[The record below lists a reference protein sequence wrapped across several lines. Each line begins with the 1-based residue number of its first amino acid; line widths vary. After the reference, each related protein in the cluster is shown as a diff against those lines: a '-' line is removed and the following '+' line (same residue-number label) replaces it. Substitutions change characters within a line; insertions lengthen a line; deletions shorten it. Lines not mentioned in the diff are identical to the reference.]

1 MNEETAEPEPEADE
15 TGGNADKKREKR
27 RAATEGKSDGA
38 EEKRDGIQEEESDGG
53 EERHRLSEESDFCSF
68 ILFVSFLFIPAPKKK
83 KKKKKNLFKKIFG
96 GKFEM
101 ALLLSP
107 PKFLGILFRHFFLN
121 SNN

>member
-1 MNEETAEPEPEADE
+1 MNEETAELEPEADE

-27 RAATEGKSDGA
+27 RAATEGKSDGG

-53 EERHRLSEESDFCSF
+53 EERHRLSEDSDFCSF
-68 ILFVSFLFIPAPKKK
+68 ILFVSFLFIPPKKK
-83 KKKKKNLFKKIFG
+83 KKKPFFLIFG
-96 GKFEM
+96 RKFEM

-107 PKFLGILFRHFFLN
+107 RKLLEILFRHFFLN

>member
-83 KKKKKNLFKKIFG
+83 KKKKKPSHLWASLRPDLVDHGFSWVGFG
-96 GKFEM
+96 VRSWVII
-101 ALLLSP
+101 A
-107 PKFLGILFRHFFLN
+107 H
-121 SNN
+121 